1 MKLNDSPLHIDTPWI
16 RGSGL
21 LQTPFQREMPTGD
34 GVQCSWPH
42 TSVLPSSP
50 NEDPPQPPR
59 IHGTRPGC
67 QNQYQLTHSRVPLGI
82 SDLSQK
88 AQVPHL

>member
-1 MKLNDSPLHIDTPWI
+1 MKLNDPPLHIDTPWI

-21 LQTPFQREMPTGD
+21 LQTPVQRETLTGD
-34 GVQCSWPH
+34 GAQCSWPH
-42 TSVLPSSP
+42 TSVLSSSP

-59 IHGTRPGC
+59 IHGTQPGC
-67 QNQYQLTHSRVPLGI
+67 QNQHHSCVPLGV